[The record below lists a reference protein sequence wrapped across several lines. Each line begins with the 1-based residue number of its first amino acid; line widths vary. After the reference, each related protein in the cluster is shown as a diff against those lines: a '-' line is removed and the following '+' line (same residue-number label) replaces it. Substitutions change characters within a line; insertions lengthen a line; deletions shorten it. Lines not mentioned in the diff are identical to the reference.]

1 MIFHHF
7 SICFVVCIIFLK
19 FSHDSYTKII
29 SIKVREKSP
38 YYERSR
44 SEDHLENK
52 HVVAKRAHVYETRNY
67 EDELPPPVPPLP
79 LQYEPQ
85 SDGK

>member
-1 MIFHHF
+1 MSFKIRA
-7 SICFVVCIIFLK
+7 K
-19 FSHDSYTKII
+19 TSH
-29 SIKVREKSP
+29 
-38 YYERSR
+38 YERSR

-52 HVVAKRAHVYETRNY
+52 NALAKRAHFYDTQDY

-85 SDGK
+85 SDGKWFKSDFE